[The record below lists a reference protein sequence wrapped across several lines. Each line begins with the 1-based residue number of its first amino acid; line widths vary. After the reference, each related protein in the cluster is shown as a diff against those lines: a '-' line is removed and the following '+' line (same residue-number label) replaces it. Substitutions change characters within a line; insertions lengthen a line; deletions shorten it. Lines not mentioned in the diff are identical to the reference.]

1 MIHPVHYIL
10 CSFRALVAQL
20 REPEFWILNDCLL
33 FTFPLYLRSVMSL
46 CFFILQFRV
55 DLRHVPLYTVYLRT
69 YIDSCGLYKG
79 RSFPSSYI
87 AYDTLHLRLLW
98 HPKVR
103 ISLCVVSNFC
113 LYNWNSLGERRIKHL
128 LWWKWFNCCIVASC
142 TTTPTMA
149 L

>member
-1 MIHPVHYIL
+1 MTVCFSLFL
-10 CSFRALVAQL
+10 CIYDQQS
-20 REPEFWILNDCLL
+20 EGG
-33 FTFPLYLRSVMSL
+33 VMLL
-46 CFFILQFRV
+46 CFLFHFILQFRV
-55 DLRHVPLYTVYLRT
+55 DLCHVPLYTVYLRT

-79 RSFPSSYI
+79 RPLL

-128 LWWKWFNCCIVASC
+128 LWWKWFNCWIVASC
-142 TTTPTMA
+142 TTTPYHGFITSYYMRA
-149 L
+149 CIPS